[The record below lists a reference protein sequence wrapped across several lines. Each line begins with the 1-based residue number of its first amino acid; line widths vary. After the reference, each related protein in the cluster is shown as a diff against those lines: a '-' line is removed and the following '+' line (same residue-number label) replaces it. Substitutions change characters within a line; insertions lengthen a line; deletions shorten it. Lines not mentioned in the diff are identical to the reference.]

1 MSKHGAG
8 NVIEQKYFWIFIILL
23 ETLDCLF
30 VNSFLQFI
38 VKAHFVS
45 TIIEVQVAQILSHC
59 EEIDKK
65 FYWKLVL
72 GRMSKRAI
80 KSTKN
85 HQKRNNINNVR
96 IIMVCEATVTP
107 TPTLPPTIYHSRHS
121 FQYKQILIIIVII
134 AVISRMKS
142 NINTIMIIMS
152 TMVLRH
158 TYILII
164 LDRIIIITVK
174 ILIILVKNHNHH
186 NHQRSKVWLKVF
198 S

>member
-1 MSKHGAG
+1 
-8 NVIEQKYFWIFIILL
+8 
-23 ETLDCLF
+23 
-30 VNSFLQFI
+30 
-38 VKAHFVS
+38 
-45 TIIEVQVAQILSHC
+45 
-59 EEIDKK
+59 
-65 FYWKLVL
+65 
-72 GRMSKRAI
+72 MSKRAI

-164 LDRIIIITVK
+164 LDRIIIITVI
-174 ILIILVKNHNHH
+174 ILIILLFVGDNKGSNCCIS
-186 NHQRSKVWLKVF
+186 QSKCKMLWQYLWSTNTTYTGVF
-198 S
+198 WDLHLIFSDLVIKATLFKRPGQLIHWKRW